1 MTHDPINT
9 GANTRAVKRTLSEEE
24 ESHIEAAL
32 DTIRMGKQALLFFG
46 SRRSAEK
53 AADDVSSAIRRRASI
68 IETIE
73 SEKLAHL
80 SRGIRAAL
88 PSPTK
93 QCERL
98 ANAARHG
105 AAFHHSGLA
114 GSQRSL
120 IEEAFRDKTLRVI
133 CATPT
138 LAAGVDLPSFRTIIR
153 DSKRFSNYGMQYI
166 PVLEYLQMA
175 GRSGRPS
182 YDEYGESILIAKTAP
197 HKRELYERYILGEP
211 EEITSK
217 LAAEPALRTHILALI
232 ANGIVSSTEE
242 LERFIA
248 RTFYA
253 YQYRDQRRLSFIIDK
268 IISFLAQEG
277 FITSESEPPADD
289 PFVSAADLGA
299 GGLSITPLGTRV
311 SELYLDPLSAATMI
325 RAMRSERA
333 ELVGYV
339 HLLSLMLE
347 LRPLPSVRKADYE
360 TIESFIT
367 QSEDSFLI
375 EPDFES
381 YDELLKQAKL
391 SVIILSWL
399 DEMTEDRLL
408 ETYDITPGHLYA
420 KLEICDW
427 LCYSASEIAAVLAL
441 REQRRRF
448 QKLRTLLKYG
458 IREELLP
465 LVRIRGIGR
474 KRARMLYSKGITS
487 ASDIANTPEDTLA
500 RILGEKTARSL
511 KQRTQ
516 EKVTFDTQR
525 TL

>member
-1 MTHDPINT
+1 M
-9 GANTRAVKRTLSEEE
+9 KRTLTGEE
-24 ESHIEAAL
+24 ESHVEAAL
-32 DTIRMGKQALLFFG
+32 DTIRIGKQALIFFG

-53 AADDVSSAIRRRASI
+53 AADDVSAAVRKRASI

-73 SEKLAHL
+73 SEKLAKL
-80 SRGIRAAL
+80 SHSIRTAL

-93 QCERL
+93 QCERV
-98 ANAARHG
+98 ANAAKHG
-105 AAFHHSGLA
+105 VAFHHSGLSGA
-114 GSQRSL
+114 QRSL

-153 DSKRFSNYGMQYI
+153 DSKRYSNYGMQYI

-182 YDEYGESILIAKTAP
+182 YDEYGESILIAKTPAA
-197 HKRELYERYILGEP
+197 KNELYERYILGAP

-232 ANGIVSSTEE
+232 ANGIVSSTDE

-253 YQYRDQRRLSFIIDK
+253 YQYRDQRRLSFIIEK
-268 IISFLAQEG
+268 IIAFLAQEG
-277 FITSESEPPADD
+277 FIDSESNPPADD
-289 PFVSAADLGA
+289 PFVSAAELG
-299 GGLSITPLGTRV
+299 GGRLSPTPLGTRV
-311 SELYLDPLSAATMI
+311 SELYLDPYSASILI
-325 RAMRSERA
+325 RGMRSERT

-347 LRPLPSVRKADYE
+347 LRPLPSVRKGDYE
-360 TIESFIT
+360 TIEAFMV
-367 QSEDSFLI
+367 QSEEALLI
-375 EPDFES
+375 PPDYES
-381 YDELLKQAKL
+381 YDEMLKQAKL

-399 DEMTEDRLL
+399 EEMTEDRLY
-408 ETYDITPGHLYA
+408 ETYDVTPGHLYA

-427 LCYSASEIAAVLAL
+427 LCYSASEIAAVLHHAD
-441 REQRRRF
+441 ERRRF

-458 IREELLP
+458 IGEELMP

-474 KRARMLYSKGITS
+474 KRARMLYDKGITS
-487 ASDIANTPEDTLA
+487 ASQIATAPLEKLA
-500 RILGEKTARSL
+500 GIVGEKTALSL
-511 KQRTQ
+511 KERTR
-516 EKVTFDTQR
+516 VTFDTQR